1 MVHAGSRTAYGEHR
15 ARPSARSPGID
26 RNKGISSMSQTIKV
40 ASRGS
45 ARATFVAAYSAV
57 TLAQI
62 TNALPG
68 ALSGT
73 FAVEFHT
80 SGAGL
85 TWIAGMFLMGIVVFE
100 LSWGL
105 LGDVFGRKKL
115 LYVGAAIS
123 VAGSVLAALAQTT
136 GMMIFAQA
144 VGGIGAGILFPIS
157 LSMIVAI
164 TPEHRARAK
173 VIATWA
179 GFLSLGAVIS
189 PVLAGF
195 TAQFFTVPGASPGA
209 PNEFSGWRAAYLV
222 AAGVAVLVLIVALG
236 AKDSAAAEGRKLDL
250 PGQITL
256 ALGLI
261 AVLYATVTAVDAGFG
276 SAQVI
281 AGYIIG
287 VILLVAFIVIETRTE
302 QPLIHLSLFKNNAY
316 SITGIVAVTGMFA
329 FLAICFSTSVAVSGL
344 ALAETWKIG
353 VLFVV
358 IQGPAFAFIP
368 VVGWLIHH
376 VAPRWVL
383 TAGFS
388 LMAVSGFWLSTYSLG
403 IPEAFGGTPWT
414 AFIPPLLLLGTGFAL
429 TVGSVTAV
437 AINTVPPQQ
446 IGMASATTNLL
457 RDLGFALGPVVG
469 SAVAF
474 GIGASVFAGA
484 LAGILDGAGLPA
496 DTVAGLSHVPPLG
509 FLSGW
514 EGVIAQFSGQASAAG
529 ASAPAVD
536 GMVQALNTAQ
546 PSIQA
551 AAGTSL
557 GQGFQAAYL
566 TAGIAA
572 ILSAALTLFISPPS
586 AVPTSDAIA
595 DPAEVPADVLA

>member
-1 MVHAGSRTAYGEHR
+1 
-15 ARPSARSPGID
+15 
-26 RNKGISSMSQTIKV
+26 MSQTISV
-40 ASRGS
+40 QSRGS
-45 ARATFVAAYSAV
+45 VRATFVAAYSAV

-105 LGDVFGRKKL
+105 LGDIFGRKKL
-115 LYVGAAIS
+115 LYVGAAVSI
-123 VAGSVLAALAQTT
+123 VGSVMAAMAPST
-136 GMMIFAQA
+136 GIMIVAQA
-144 VGGIGAGILFPIS
+144 IGGIGAGILFPIS
-157 LSMIVAI
+157 LSMIAAI
-164 TPEHRARAK
+164 TPDHRARAK

-195 TAQFFTVPGASPGA
+195 TAQFFTVAGRGPGA
-209 PNEFSGWRAAYLV
+209 PNAFSGWRAAYLI
-222 AAGVAVLVLIVALG
+222 AAALAVVVLLIAVR
-236 AKDSAAAEGRKLDL
+236 AKDSAAAEGRKLDM
-250 PGQITL
+250 PGQLTL
-256 ALGLI
+256 AVGLI
-261 AVLYATVTAVDAGFG
+261 AVLYATVTAVDAGFS

-281 AGYIIG
+281 ASYIAGG
-287 VILLVAFIVIETRTE
+287 VLLFAFVVIESRTAE
-302 QPLIHLSLFKNNAY
+302 PLIHLSLFKNSSY

-344 ALAETWKIG
+344 ALAETWKVG
-353 VLFVV
+353 VLFVF

-383 TAGFS
+383 TAGFAF
-388 LMAVSGFWLSTYSLG
+388 MAVSGFWLSTFALG
-403 IPEAFGGTPWT
+403 TPETFGGTPWT
-414 AFIPPLLLLGTGFAL
+414 AFIPPLLVLGIGFAL

-437 AINTVPPQQ
+437 AINTVPAQQ

-457 RDLGFALGPVVG
+457 RDLGFALGPVIG
-469 SAVAF
+469 SAIAF
-474 GIGASVFAGA
+474 AIGATVFAGP
-484 LAGILDGAGLPA
+484 LAGILGAAGLPA
-496 DTVAGLSHVPPLG
+496 DAVAGLAHVPPLG

-514 EGVIAQFSGQASAAG
+514 DGVVAQFSGQAAAG
-529 ASAPAVD
+529 GAPAQAVD
-536 GMVQALNTAQ
+536 GMVKALTAAK
-546 PSIQA
+546 PHIQGV
-551 AAGTSL
+551 AGTSL
-557 GQGFQAAYL
+557 GQGFQTVYL
-566 TAGIAA
+566 SAGIAA
-572 ILSAALTLFISPPS
+572 TLSAVLTLFISARSS
-586 AVPTSDAIA
+586 APTA
-595 DPAEVPADVLA
+595 DTVAETTEARTEAAVID

>member
-1 MVHAGSRTAYGEHR
+1 
-15 ARPSARSPGID
+15 
-26 RNKGISSMSQTIKV
+26 MSQTISV

-45 ARATFVAAYSAV
+45 VRATFVAAYSAV

-105 LGDVFGRKKL
+105 LGDMFGRRKL
-115 LYVGAAIS
+115 LYVGAAVSII
-123 VAGSVLAALAQTT
+123 GSVMAAMAPST
-136 GMMIFAQA
+136 GVMIVAQA
-144 VGGIGAGILFPIS
+144 IGGIGAGILFPIS
-157 LSMIVAI
+157 LSMIAAI
-164 TPEHRARAK
+164 TPDHRARAK

-189 PVLAGF
+189 PMLAGF
-195 TAQFFTVPGASPGA
+195 TAQFFTVPGGGPGA
-209 PNEFSGWRAAYLV
+209 PNAFSGWRAAYLI
-222 AAGVAVLVLIVALG
+222 AAAVAVVVLLIAVR
-236 AKDSAAAEGRKLDL
+236 AKDSAAAEGRKVDM
-250 PGQITL
+250 PGQLTL
-256 ALGLI
+256 AVGLI

-281 AGYIIG
+281 ASYIAGG
-287 VILLVAFIVIETRTE
+287 VLLFAFIVIESRTAE
-302 QPLIHLSLFKNNAY
+302 PLVHLSLFKNSSY

-344 ALAETWKIG
+344 ALAETWKVG
-353 VLFVV
+353 VLFVF

-383 TAGFS
+383 TAGFAF
-388 LMAVSGFWLSTYSLG
+388 MAVSGFWLSTFTLG
-403 IPEAFGGTPWT
+403 TPETFGGTPWT
-414 AFIPPLLLLGTGFAL
+414 AFIPPLLVLGIGFAL

-437 AINTVPPQQ
+437 AINTVPAQQ

-457 RDLGFALGPVVG
+457 RDLGFALGPVIG
-469 SAVAF
+469 SAIAF
-474 GIGASVFAGA
+474 AIGATVFAGP
-484 LAGILDGAGLPA
+484 LAGILGAAGLPA
-496 DTVAGLSHVPPLG
+496 DAVAGLAHVPPLG

-514 EGVIAQFSGQASAAG
+514 DGVVAQFSGQAAAG
-529 ASAPAVD
+529 GAPAQAVD
-536 GMVQALNTAQ
+536 GMVKALTAAK
-546 PSIQA
+546 PHIQGV
-551 AAGTSL
+551 AGTSL
-557 GQGFQAAYL
+557 GQGFQTVYL
-566 TAGIAA
+566 SAGIAA
-572 ILSAALTLFISPPS
+572 TLSAVLTLFISARSS
-586 AVPTSDAIA
+586 APTA
-595 DPAEVPADVLA
+595 DTVAETTEASTEAAVID

>member
-1 MVHAGSRTAYGEHR
+1 MNQA
-15 ARPSARSPGID
+15 
-26 RNKGISSMSQTIKV
+26 ISVS
-40 ASRGS
+40 SRGS
-45 ARATFVAAYSAV
+45 TRATFIAAYSAV

-73 FAVEFHT
+73 FAVEFQT

-105 LGDVFGRKKL
+105 LGDMFGRRKL
-115 LYVGAAIS
+115 LYVGAAVS
-123 VAGSVLAALAQTT
+123 VVGSVLAALAQTT
-136 GMMIFAQA
+136 EMMIFAQA
-144 VGGIGAGILFPIS
+144 VGGVGAGILFPIS
-157 LSMIVAI
+157 LSMIAAI
-164 TPEHRARAK
+164 TPDHRARAK

-195 TAQFFTVPGASPGA
+195 TAQFFTVPGAVPGA

-222 AAGVAVLVLIVALG
+222 AAAIAVLVLLVALR

-250 PGQITL
+250 LGQFTL

-276 SAQVI
+276 SPQVLGSY
-281 AGYIIG
+281 AAG
-287 VILLVAFIVIETRTE
+287 VILLVAFVIIESRTA
-302 QPLIHLSLFKNNAY
+302 QPLIHLSLFKNSSY

-344 ALAETWKIG
+344 ALAETWKVG
-353 VLFVV
+353 VLFVF
-358 IQGPAFAFIP
+358 IQGPAFMFIP

-383 TAGFS
+383 SAGFA
-388 LMAVSGFWLSTYSLG
+388 LMAVSGFWLSTFALG
-403 IPEAFGGTPWT
+403 APEAFGGTLWT
-414 AFIPPLLLLGTGFAL
+414 AFIPPLLVLGIGFAL

-437 AINTVPPQQ
+437 AINTVPPEQ

-469 SAVAF
+469 SAIAF
-474 GIGASVFAGA
+474 GIGATAFAGP
-484 LAGILDGAGLPA
+484 LAGILSGAGLPA
-496 DTVAGLSHVPPLG
+496 EAVSGLANVPPLG

-514 EGVIAQFSGQASAAG
+514 DGVIAQFSGQATAG
-529 ASAPAVD
+529 GAPAQAVD
-536 GMVQALNTAQ
+536 GMVQALNAAQ
-546 PSIQA
+546 PQIQGV
-551 AAGTSL
+551 AGTSL
-557 GQGFQAAYL
+557 GQGFQAVYL
-566 TAGIAA
+566 AAGIAA
-572 ILSAALTLFISPPS
+572 VLSAVLTLFISARSS
-586 AVPTSDAIA
+586 A
-595 DPAEVPADVLA
+595 PAPAAVGETTQANAEAAV

>member
-1 MVHAGSRTAYGEHR
+1 M
-15 ARPSARSPGID
+15 
-26 RNKGISSMSQTIKV
+26 
-40 ASRGS
+40 
-45 ARATFVAAYSAV
+45 
-57 TLAQI
+57 
-62 TNALPG
+62 
-68 ALSGT
+68 
-73 FAVEFHT
+73 
-80 SGAGL
+80 
-85 TWIAGMFLMGIVVFE
+85 
-100 LSWGL
+100 
-105 LGDVFGRKKL
+105 FGRRKL
-115 LYVGAAIS
+115 LYFGAGVSI
-123 VAGSVLAALAQTT
+123 AGSVLAALAQTT
-136 GMMIFAQA
+136 EMMIFAQA

-157 LSMIVAI
+157 LSMIAAI
-164 TPEHRARAK
+164 TPDHRARAK

-195 TAQFFTVPGASPGA
+195 TAQVFTVPGAAPGA

-222 AAGVAVLVLIVALG
+222 AAGLAVLVLLVALR

-250 PGQITL
+250 PGQVTL

-281 AGYIIG
+281 ASYVVG
-287 VILLVAFIVIETRTE
+287 VVLLIAFVVIESRTAE
-302 QPLIHLSLFKNNAY
+302 PLIHLSLFKNSAY

-353 VLFVV
+353 VLFVF

-383 TAGFS
+383 TAGFA
-388 LMAVSGFWLSTYSLG
+388 LMAVAGFWLSTFALG
-403 IPEAFGGTPWT
+403 TPEAFGGTPWT
-414 AFIPPLLLLGTGFAL
+414 AFIPPLLVLGVGFAL

-469 SAVAF
+469 SAIAF
-474 GIGASVFAGA
+474 GIGATAFAGP
-484 LAGILDGAGLPA
+484 LGGILSGAGLPA
-496 DTVAGLSHVPPLG
+496 EAVSGLSNVPPLG

-514 EGVIAQFSGQASAAG
+514 DGIIAQFTGQATAG
-529 ASAPAVD
+529 GAPAQAVD
-536 GMVQALNTAQ
+536 GMIQGLNAARPQ
-546 PSIQA
+546 IQG

-557 GQGFQAAYL
+557 GQGFQAVYL
-566 TAGIAA
+566 AAGIAA
-572 ILSAALTLFISPPS
+572 SLSAVLTLFISARSS
-586 AVPTSDAIA
+586 APTADAIA
-595 DPAEVPADVLA
+595 ETTEANAEAAV

>member
-1 MVHAGSRTAYGEHR
+1 
-15 ARPSARSPGID
+15 
-26 RNKGISSMSQTIKV
+26 MSQTPTV
-40 ASRGS
+40 SDRGS
-45 ARATFVAAYSAV
+45 IRATFVAAYSAV

-105 LGDVFGRKKL
+105 LGDMFGRRKL
-115 LYVGAAIS
+115 LYFGAGVSI
-123 VAGSVLAALAQTT
+123 AGSVLAALAQTT
-136 GMMIFAQA
+136 EMMIFAQA

-157 LSMIVAI
+157 LSMIAAI
-164 TPEHRARAK
+164 TPDHRARAK

-195 TAQFFTVPGASPGA
+195 TAQVFTVPGAAPGA

-222 AAGVAVLVLIVALG
+222 AAGLAVLVLLVALR

-250 PGQITL
+250 PGQVTL

-281 AGYIIG
+281 ASYVVG
-287 VILLVAFIVIETRTE
+287 VVLLIAFVVIESRTAE
-302 QPLIHLSLFKNNAY
+302 PLIHLSLFKNSAY

-353 VLFVV
+353 VLFVF

-383 TAGFS
+383 TAGFA
-388 LMAVSGFWLSTYSLG
+388 LMAVAGFWLSTFALG
-403 IPEAFGGTPWT
+403 TPEAFGGTPWT
-414 AFIPPLLLLGTGFAL
+414 AFIPPLLVLGVGFAL

-469 SAVAF
+469 SAIAF
-474 GIGASVFAGA
+474 GIGATAFAGP
-484 LAGILDGAGLPA
+484 LGGILSGAGLPA
-496 DTVAGLSHVPPLG
+496 EAVSGLSNVPPLG

-514 EGVIAQFSGQASAAG
+514 DGIIAQFTGQATAG
-529 ASAPAVD
+529 GAPAQAVD
-536 GMVQALNTAQ
+536 GMIQGLNAARPQ
-546 PSIQA
+546 IQG

-557 GQGFQAAYL
+557 GQGFQAVYL
-566 TAGIAA
+566 AAGIAA
-572 ILSAALTLFISPPS
+572 SLSAVLTLFISARSS
-586 AVPTSDAIA
+586 APTADAIA
-595 DPAEVPADVLA
+595 ETTEANAEAAV